1 MNKDDFNKTP
11 DDIIK
16 NADENELNDIL
27 KRLSE
32 ILDTSVSLQDAI
44 DLAKKKHEE
53 EAALK
58 EAQEESISSFS
69 EFEYTPEGDASD
81 NAAETEEYVT
91 AESDSRND
99 SPLDFSEYASFK
111 LEKEDVADAVEEVS
125 EPEKPEESEN
135 IETEEKLNKEPFTID
150 VQEDVEEEKEEP
162 VFEFSIPAPETNEQE
177 AQEENATSK
186 IFDELLACFENRK
199 LPDDFR
205 FSSFQ
210 EHSEDVTEAEE
221 SAETIEVTEEAPSE
235 AQPEQ
240 TTAEGTEDGIELQK
254 QIEAFSP
261 IYHHNPDE
269 EDEIFSQIFYDEKK
283 QRARKEK
290 DKKKWQKQAADGSTI
305 LRSFFDWMEIIVL
318 SSALALL
325 IFTFVMRLAVVDG
338 NSMNNT
344 LHNKELLVI
353 SDFMYT
359 PKNNDIIVFNAP
371 SYSDEPIVKRIIAT
385 EGQTV
390 DIDFENWI
398 VTVDGE
404 PLEEDYVKKVAG
416 YMHASDIQF
425 PLTVPEG
432 YLFVMGDNRNDSLD
446 SRDSRIGLVDE
457 RFILG
462 EVKIRL
468 SPLNKF
474 GKVD

>member
-11 DDIIK
+11 DDTIK
-16 NADENELNDIL
+16 SADEKELNDIL

-44 DLAKKKHEE
+44 DLAKRKQIEDEKQKATEQVE
-53 EAALK
+53 FSIADDTTPS
-58 EAQEESISSFS
+58 EESDVIDQIIPA
-69 EFEYTPEGDASD
+69 EFNVG
-81 NAAETEEYVT
+81 EEINK
-91 AESDSRND
+91 A
-99 SPLDFSEYASFK
+99 PDFSDYENFK
-111 LEKEDVADAVEEVS
+111 SED
-125 EPEKPEESEN
+125 EP
-135 IETEEKLNKEPFTID
+135 T
-150 VQEDVEEEKEEP
+150 EKEEDIEEASFIIEEKDEK
-162 VFEFSIPAPETNEQE
+162 VKEDKDESVLEFSINPPENNVAENT
-177 AQEENATSK
+177 EENATSK

-210 EHSEDVTEAEE
+210 EHTETNEEDTA
-221 SAETIEVTEEAPSE
+221 TEETE
-235 AQPEQ
+235 NTEEKNDDTTDAQPEQ
-240 TTAEGTEDGIELQK
+240 SVAEENTDEQEQDDI
-254 QIEAFSP
+254 FTP
-261 IYHHNPDE
+261 IYHHTPDE
-269 EDEIFSQIFYDEKK
+269 EDEMFSQIFYDEKK
-283 QRARKEK
+283 QRARKER
-290 DKKKWQKQAADGSTI
+290 DKKKWQKQAGNSPAF
-305 LRSFFDWMEIIVL
+305 LHNFFDWMEIIVL

-338 NSMNNT
+338 DSMNNT
-344 LHNKELLVI
+344 LHDKELLVI
-353 SDFMYT
+353 SDLMYT

-404 PLEEDYVKKVAG
+404 PLEEDYVNRVAG
-416 YMHASDIQF
+416 YMNSSDISF
-425 PLTVPEG
+425 PLTVPKG

-462 EVKIRL
+462 EVKLRL